1 MLVQVVLTEAQEGV
15 KQQYRTIRE
24 ALEQEEQSA
33 LECVM
38 KEENRVL
45 GSLEKDL
52 CILQSSLQSIQNSL
66 HTLEGLA
73 DARGE
78 QRVQD
83 QAFILVSWVLR
94 EQCSLF
100 TKV

>member
-1 MLVQVVLTEAQEGV
+1 MFVQVVLTEAQEGV

-52 CILQSSLQSIQNSL
+52 SVLQSSLQSIQSNL

-78 QRVQD
+78 RRVQD
-83 QAFILVSWVLR
+83 QAFIMVSWVLR
-94 EQCSLF
+94 EQLSLF
-100 TKV
+100 TEL